1 MTIWHLDASDV
12 TTYRDA
18 RVSDAYAAS
27 IETHLLT
34 CSGCRELIADSVD
47 LVDVDR
53 LERVWQDVV
62 DTAEAPTAPVVERLL
77 RLLPIR
83 PDTARLLAATPSLR
97 LSWITGVALV
107 LAMASAAAHTGRYGL
122 ALFLALAPVLP
133 VAGVALSFGP
143 AVDPTYEVTVASPY
157 SSTRLLLLR
166 SLAVVLTTLTL
177 TAAGAALLPDQQA
190 AAAWLLPALGLT
202 AGTLALSTRVD
213 PLRAGVAMS
222 ALWFA
227 VAVPAL
233 RPGAHPLVAT
243 DLAVQVASVVVFVVG
258 LVVVIGRRDEL
269 GGGLRSRA

>member
-1 MTIWHLDASDV
+1 MTTWHIDAADV
-12 TTYRDA
+12 ITYRDGRVGNA
-18 RVSDAYAAS
+18 RAAS
-27 IETHLLT
+27 IETHLVA
-34 CSGCRELIADSVD
+34 CAGCRD
-47 LVDVDR
+47 LVATTVEDSDGDR
-53 LERVWQDVV
+53 LRRVWLEIVDV
-62 DTAEAPTAPVVERLL
+62 AEAPAPLLAERML
-77 RLLPIR
+77 RRLGTR
-83 PDTARLLAATPSLR
+83 PDTARLLAASPSLR
-97 LSWITGVALV
+97 LSWITGVAVV
-107 LAMASAAAHTGRYGL
+107 LAMAAASSHTGRIGL

-133 VAGVALSFGP
+133 VAGVAASFGP
-143 AVDPTYEVTVASPY
+143 GVDPAYEVTVASPY

-202 AGTLALSTRVD
+202 AGTLALSTRFD
-213 PLRAGVAMS
+213 PLRAGVAMA

-227 VAVPAL
+227 VAIPAL